1 MKPFILLIALLLPVT
16 VVAAENVYLFIKE
29 NGTQAEAMAS
39 AEKGYDYHKAR
50 GARTVTVDTSRSS
63 STDKRKQS
71 LYFPESMS
79 GFYLSPQNELLHIKR
94 GRLIE
99 RMKVRASVKKRALPE
114 VDDEVLTN
122 QQSTQKK
129 LPTKKKKP
137 HK

>member
-1 MKPFILLIALLLPVT
+1 MIRLIPQEAAIHTKAPIHT
-16 VVAAENVYLFIKE
+16 AQCANVA
-29 NGTQAEAMAS
+29 
-39 AEKGYDYHKAR
+39 
-50 GARTVTVDTSRSS
+50 TVDTSRPS

-94 GRLIE
+94 GELIS

-114 VDDEVLTN
+114 VDDEVLIN
-122 QQSTQKK
+122 QEPSKKK

>member
-1 MKPFILLIALLLPVT
+1 MRLFVLVVSLLFSISVIA
-16 VVAAENVYLFIKE
+16 AQNVYLVIRGE
-29 NGTQAEAMAS
+29 TQVQAMAA
-39 AEKGYDYHKAR
+39 AEKGYDYHKAQ

-79 GFYLSPQNELLHIKR
+79 GFFLSPQNELLHIKR
-94 GRLIE
+94 GELVG

-122 QQSTQKK
+122 AEPSKKK